1 MVSTLLQARW
11 RVAIMKRFKLLT
23 SSSTMSEKI
32 AIKNKSLKVFIT
44 GATSGIGDS
53 LARQYANQGATL
65 GLVGRRL
72 ELLQKIKSKIKTPC
86 EIYGI
91 DVTDQKDLQKAANH
105 FIKKYGAPDIVIANA
120 GVSTGTLAGEKED
133 LYIFKRVIEINLFG
147 VMHTFLPFIEVF
159 KKQKKGQLV
168 GIASV
173 AGIRG
178 LPGSGAYSAS
188 KAALINYLESLRIE
202 MEPFSIH
209 VTTIAPGFIRTPMT
223 KHNRYAMPFILDVD
237 VAVSRFIKAI
247 QNKKGFVIIPWQMN
261 IVGSIMRLL
270 PAPMWDFFAKGGPKK
285 TRKMI
290 R

>member
-1 MVSTLLQARW
+1 
-11 RVAIMKRFKLLT
+11 
-23 SSSTMSEKI
+23 MSEKI

>member
-1 MVSTLLQARW
+1 
-11 RVAIMKRFKLLT
+11 
-23 SSSTMSEKI
+23 MSEKI
-32 AIKNKSLKVFIT
+32 AIKNKTLKVFIT

-133 LYIFKRVIEINLFG
+133 LRTFKRVIEINLFG
-147 VMHTFLPFIEVF
+147 VIHTFLPFIEAF
-159 KKQKKGQLV
+159 KKQKTGQLV

-202 MEPFSIH
+202 MKPFGIH
-209 VTTIAPGFIRTPMT
+209 VTTIAPGFIHTAMT

-237 VAVSRFIKAI
+237 IAVSRFMKAI
-247 QNKKGFVIIPWQMN
+247 QNKKGFVIIPWQMD
-261 IVGSIMRLL
+261 IVGTIMKLL
-270 PAPMWDFFAKGGPKK
+270 PTSMWDFLAKSGPKK
-285 TRKMI
+285 NRKMI
-290 R
+290 Q

>member
-1 MVSTLLQARW
+1 
-11 RVAIMKRFKLLT
+11 
-23 SSSTMSEKI
+23 MSEKI

-44 GATSGIGDS
+44 GATSGIGES

-72 ELLQKIKSKIKTPC
+72 ALLHKIKSKIKTPC
-86 EIYGI
+86 EIYGM
-91 DVTDQKDLQKAANH
+91 DVTNQKDLEKAANH

-133 LYIFKRVIEINLFG
+133 LHTFKRVIEINLFG
-147 VMHTFLPFIEVF
+147 VIHTFLPFIEVF
-159 KKQKKGQLV
+159 KKRKSGQLV

-178 LPGSGAYSAS
+178 LPGSGAYSTS

-202 MEPFSIH
+202 MKPYDIH
-209 VTTIAPGFIRTPMT
+209 VTTIAPGYIHTPMT
-223 KHNRYAMPFILDVD
+223 KHNRYAMPFILEVD

-261 IVGSIMRLL
+261 IVGTIMKLL
-270 PAPMWDFFAKGGPKK
+270 PSFLWDFLAKGGPKK
-285 TRKMI
+285 IRKMI
-290 R
+290 Q